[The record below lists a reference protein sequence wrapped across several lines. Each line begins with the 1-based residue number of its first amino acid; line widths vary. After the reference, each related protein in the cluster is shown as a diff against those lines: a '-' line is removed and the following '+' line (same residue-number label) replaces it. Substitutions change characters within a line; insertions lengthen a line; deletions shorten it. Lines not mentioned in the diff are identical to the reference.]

1 MFFLINN
8 KKNINYIFIKK
19 IYINKKK
26 YILSKKKNKIKSL
39 NQKLINIIIKQYR
52 ILSLI

>member
-1 MFFLINN
+1 MFYLIN
-8 KKNINYIFIKK
+8 KKNINYNIIKK
-19 IYINKKK
+19 YINKKK

-39 NQKLINIIIKQYR
+39 NQKLINIFIKQYR